1 MIPFRKVILPQSR
14 PSVLF
19 NCRNYGSEPS
29 IHPNAAVVDIGSRF
43 HVAAVPLDRTDEP
56 VKTFKSFTGEIH
68 SMALCFKSCRIDTIT
83 MESTGVYWI
92 PAFEILSYC
101 SGN

>member
-1 MIPFRKVILPQSR
+1 M
-14 PSVLF
+14 
-19 NCRNYGSEPS
+19 PS

-68 SMALCFKSCRIDTIT
+68 AMALWSVLPF
-83 MESTGVYWI
+83 TGK
-92 PAFEILSYC
+92 FS
-101 SGN
+101 SNHRDS